1 MTFDLDIAVNE
12 KKINTQSAEETIKEG
27 KNFGSGLRSG
37 DVVALTGDLGAGKTA
52 FTQGICEALNVKK
65 SVISPTFTIVNEY
78 DGLYKVFHFDAY
90 RIESQKEFISIG
102 FEDYLLEEGICI
114 IEWADKIKDLLP
126 ERTIWVKFYHDEI
139 NEDQRELRIK
149 FPEVDIN

>member
-1 MTFDLDIAVNE
+1 MTFDLDIAVSE
-12 KKINTQSAEETIKEG
+12 KKINTHSAEETIKEG

-37 DVVALTGDLGAGKTA
+37 DVVALTGELGAGKTA
-52 FTQGICEALNVKK
+52 FTQGICEALNVKNP
-65 SVISPTFTIVNEY
+65 VISPTFTIVNEY

-90 RIESQKEFISIG
+90 RIEGQKEFISIG